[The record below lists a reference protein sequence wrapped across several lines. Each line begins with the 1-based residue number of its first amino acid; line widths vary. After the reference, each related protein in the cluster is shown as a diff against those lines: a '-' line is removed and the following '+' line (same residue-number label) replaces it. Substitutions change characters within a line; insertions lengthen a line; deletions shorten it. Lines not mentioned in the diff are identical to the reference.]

1 METTSQRWLVKGDVV
16 LASLDVADS
25 RRSRRRGLLGR
36 DGADGALLLPRTRSI
51 HTFGMRF
58 PIDVAFCDD
67 DLTVLRVMTVPPCR
81 LVLPRPGERCVI
93 ETEAG
98 LLQKWQVEVGDRLE
112 SR

>member
-16 LASLDVADS
+16 LASLDVAEG
-25 RRSRRRGLLGR
+25 RWARARGLLGR
-36 DGADGALLLPRTRSI
+36 DGVDGALLLPRTRSI

-58 PIDVAFCDD
+58 PIDVAFCDE
-67 DLTVLRVMTVPPCR
+67 DLVVRRVMTVPPWR

-98 LLQKWQVEVGDRLE
+98 LLEKWQVEVGDQLE